1 MISRDKLR
9 DISKK
14 TSLHLYQQEK
24 DYLIKLFLFNYFR
37 KYDNA
42 IFKGGTCLRYLY
54 GTERFSEDIDFNLMI
69 APQQFKKEVDKILE
83 EFKSIG
89 IENGFVKE
97 EIFDEAYTCEVW
109 FYGPLYEGSNQTQNK
124 FRLDA
129 GERGGT
135 LLEPKWRLIDS
146 EYPETK
152 KKFLVQTMDEDEL
165 LVEKIIT
172 LFTRSKGRDL
182 YDVWYLLMNDGAI
195 STELFERKLRKL
207 LDEYGIRDDFSWD
220 SYPSK
225 EEYTEDMK
233 RLVPNV
239 IPYSQVKTEVED
251 RLEEL
256 KEKVSLD
263 I

>member
-1 MISRDKLR
+1 VISREKLR
-9 DISKK
+9 EISKK

-42 IFKGGTCLRYLY
+42 VFKGGTCLRYLY
-54 GTERFSEDIDFNLMI
+54 GTERFSEDIDLNLRI
-69 APQQFKKEVDKILE
+69 DPEQFKKEVEKVLE
-83 EFKSIG
+83 EFESIG
-89 IENGFVKE
+89 IENGFIKE
-97 EIFDEAYTCEVW
+97 EVFEEAYTCEIW
-109 FYGPLYEGSNQTQNK
+109 FYGPLYQGTNQTQNK

-129 GERGGT
+129 GERGGA

-146 EYPETK
+146 EYPETR
-152 KKFLVQTMDEDEL
+152 KKFLIQAMDEDEL

-172 LFTRSKGRDL
+172 LLTRSKGRDL
-182 YDVWYLLMNDGAI
+182 YDVWYLLMSDMTI
-195 STELFERKLRKL
+195 SAELFEKKLRKL
-207 LDEYGIRDDFSWD
+207 LEEYGLQNKFSWD

-225 EEYTEDMK
+225 EEYTEDME
-233 RLVPNV
+233 RLVPQLV
-239 IPYSQVKTEVED
+239 PYSQVKKEVKDGLED
-251 RLEEL
+251 L